1 VSIIDRDQLG
11 LKVVAVGGAASV
23 NEVQAFLRAG
33 AYAALSASSV
43 AWNPYLAADIKG
55 GDPSI

>member
-1 VSIIDRDQLG
+1 
-11 LKVVAVGGAASV
+11 V

-43 AWNPYLAADIKG
+43 AWNPYLAAEIKRA
-55 GDPSI
+55 DPSV